1 MLGPGVGFAG
11 VQLAVLPDAPRFA
24 ERAERDE
31 SVVIGILPVSHG
43 ATPAVFGVAKLVD
56 RKLFLLQHLQA
67 RQGFRPAAGGF
78 PVPLDF
84 LTEKFES
91 ISSRHVFFG
100 SDIVLPAA
108 EPAAHVGRRSH
119 RNGGRQTECQSQE
132 PAIRFTRIRHSPNSD
147 ADAPIRVRPEGVSPA
162 RACSAPLLGIPGI
175 IVAVVA
181 VAENPL
187 LTSTRRAAASTFF
200 ACDAREARRCAV

>member
-1 MLGPGVGFAG
+1 
-11 VQLAVLPDAPRFA
+11 
-24 ERAERDE
+24 
-31 SVVIGILPVSHG
+31 
-43 ATPAVFGVAKLVD
+43 
-56 RKLFLLQHLQA
+56 
-67 RQGFRPAAGGF
+67 
-78 PVPLDF
+78 DF

-119 RNGGRQTECQSQE
+119 RDGGRQTECQSQE

-181 VAENPL
+181 VAETPL
-187 LTSTRRAAASTFF
+187 LTSRRRAAASTFF
-200 ACDAREARRCAV
+200 ACDAREARGCGVCAPACVCLTSVRPTRLLGPRRGGRGLTPHDRWACPAPPPHPPTRRGLRNAAG